1 MQISCVSD
9 LTCHKSGVL
18 SPVAYVVLL
27 VRRFTSRTMLAS
39 TKDMDPAYTSQG
51 TLLHDPTEF
60 DMLLMQN
67 YPNIPS
73 LPLTTLLWVLSC
85 GRFRLN
91 WNIVAEAD
99 SDPAV
104 GSKKHPPP
112 VIKLTLCIVLT
123 LHTGI

>member
-1 MQISCVSD
+1 
-9 LTCHKSGVL
+9 
-18 SPVAYVVLL
+18 
-27 VRRFTSRTMLAS
+27 MLAS
-39 TKDMDPAYTSQG
+39 TKDMDPAYASQG
-51 TLLHDPTEF
+51 TLLNDPTEF

-104 GSKKHPPP
+104 GSKKTPSACYQAYTVHSSHG
-112 VIKLTLCIVLT
+112 T
-123 LHTGI
+123 HR